1 MVSEVYMSLDVQHVT
16 CMDVS
21 YVIVSGFFENDKLN
35 VLFSDRSVAKW
46 NTFENDLIGHY
57 IKLRSLVF
65 LKDNMVNILI
75 ENNLGH
81 EFEHISCLLERHTL
95 DGNPQIIGVRTTA
108 KDKLTGK
115 DMAEIENLNSTT
127 PNQQFVYA
135 VKRIL
140 NTRNKL

>member
-1 MVSEVYMSLDVQHVT
+1 MVREVYMSLDVKHVT

-46 NTFENDLIGHY
+46 NIFENDLIGHY

-65 LKDNMVNILI
+65 LNDNVVNILI

-81 EFEHISCLLERHTL
+81 EFEHISCLLKRYTL

-108 KDKLTGK
+108 KDKLTEK
-115 DMAEIENLNSTT
+115 DMAEIENLNPTT